1 MKKILLLGL
10 LSLIGYYFTVF
21 FRFCHPF
28 PKSEFYITLGI
39 QFVMPFASYI
49 ISPRLGRIMTITCAL
64 LLVRVAP
71 IFGMQSPFITLM
83 GVFLGGVF
91 GNFTRETI
99 TYLRNKKTL
108 ESLKNYLSV
117 RAGSRTTKTKSLY
130 FIISSRLSQTWKLLL
145 ELTSSIHSIFSTTP
159 LFILILF
166 LLILTLDRFLILFN
180 APYLKGFGILETM
193 YVKGVSSKEAFAISM
208 ETITHLLFPL
218 LYFYSEELRE
228 EDKTE
233 IRKDWKLGAI
243 IGLGIHFGIMLLQ
256 IFWNRNFLATNTNL
270 SLEANRVM
278 GLFRDSGS
286 STWIIP
292 ILCFIFYKS
301 LPEKD
306 IIGSWSLTFINRRI
320 SSKTRSKDLLP
331 KKKYFLL
338 LPIIAIQFILAPY
351 QGRGF
356 WLLLLI
362 GITFLLYSI
371 WKENRE
377 RLPSINRLLV
387 IVTFS
392 LFLII
397 LYQIPRTT
405 NSTFDKL
412 LQIPVKF
419 ISTVQAGDNPLL
431 AVDSQRYYFN
441 LAAWKVFL
449 QNPFFGD
456 GLGSF
461 VVNLKDPTLGLFIP
475 ENKIDNPSFFMGILS
490 EIGIVGIILITLYLL
505 IAVSIRENILLLILF
520 LLSLS
525 FGYHV
530 VQPDSGFVILLVLL
544 IGFKGKIST
553 DADYKM
559 RITMIILLLLTI
571 LHSVFQVIRQ
581 DRLPE
586 FRQAKLNS
594 FQLLAYE
601 RNRGDANNPYHI
613 FKGKTIWALA
623 GADGIELDAFI
634 DNSTSKK
641 TLRQKWTVLD
651 KNRKP
656 ITDLEI
662 TIEKN
667 KSNLNLLRIPD
678 NGYYLQI
685 EELDE
690 KGKLQHYGD
699 VPFCIPV
706 IHFTEKNEFL

>member
-1 MKKILLLGL
+1 MKKILILGL
-10 LSLIGYYFTVF
+10 LSVIGYYYTVF

-28 PKSEFYITLGI
+28 PKSEFFITLGI
-39 QFVMPFASYI
+39 QFTIPFASYI

-71 IFGMQSPFITLM
+71 IFGMQSPLITLM

-91 GNFTRETI
+91 GNFIREII
-99 TYLRNKKTL
+99 TYFRNRKSNLLNTDT
-108 ESLKNYLSV
+108 EYLP
-117 RAGSRTTKTKSLY
+117 
-130 FIISSRLSQTWKLLL
+130 LL
-145 ELTSSIHSIFSTTP
+145 TNP
-159 LFILILF
+159 LF
-166 LLILTLDRFLILFN
+166 LLISFLLIITLDRFLILFN

-193 YVKGVSSKEAFAISM
+193 YVKGVSSKEAFALSM

-233 IRKDWKLGAI
+233 IRKDWKLGVL
-243 IGLGIHFGIMLLQ
+243 IGLGIHFGIMFLQ

-286 STWIIP
+286 STWIVP
-292 ILCFIFYKS
+292 VLCFLFYKS

-306 IIGSWSLTFINRRI
+306 ITGSWSLTFINRKT
-320 SSKTRSKDLLP
+320 SSKTRSKDLLS
-331 KKKYFLL
+331 KKKHFILL
-338 LPIIAIQFILAPY
+338 LFFVIQFILAPY

-356 WLLLLI
+356 WLLLLV
-362 GITFLLYSI
+362 GIVFLLYSI
-371 WKENRE
+371 WKENQE
-377 RLPSINRLLV
+377 RLPSINRFWV
-387 IVTFS
+387 IATFG

-405 NSTFDKL
+405 GSTFDKL
-412 LQIPVKF
+412 LLIPIKF
-419 ISTVQAGDNPLL
+419 ISMVQAKENPFL

-449 QNPFFGD
+449 QNPLFGD
-456 GLGSF
+456 GVGSF

-490 EIGIVGIILITLYLL
+490 EIGIVGLILITLYLL

-530 VQPDSGFVILLVLL
+530 VQPDSGFVILLVLF
-544 IGFKGKIST
+544 IGFKEKIKA
-553 DADYKM
+553 DVDYKI
-559 RITMIILLLLTI
+559 RITMIILILFTL

-581 DRLPE
+581 GRLPE
-586 FRQAKLNS
+586 FRQAKLNVY
-594 FQLLAYE
+594 QLLSYE
-601 RNRGDANNPYHI
+601 HNRGEANNPYHI
-613 FKGKTIWALA
+613 FKGKTIWTLA
-623 GADGIELDAFI
+623 GADGIELDAFL

-656 ITDLEI
+656 ISDLEI

-667 KSNLNLLRIPD
+667 KSNLNLFRIPD
-678 NGYYLQI
+678 NGYYLQV

-690 KGKLQHYGD
+690 KGKSQFYGD
-699 VPFCIPV
+699 VPFCVPV

>member
-1 MKKILLLGL
+1 MRKLYILGI
-10 LSLIGYYFTVF
+10 LSIIGYYFTVF

-39 QFVMPFASYI
+39 QFVIPFVTYL
-49 ISPRLGRIMTITCAL
+49 ISSRFGRITTIICAL
-64 LLVRVAP
+64 LFVRVAP
-71 IFGMQSPFITLM
+71 ISEMQSPLITIM

-99 TYLRNKKTL
+99 TYFRSRKSNLQNTAI
-108 ESLKNYLSV
+108 EYLP
-117 RAGSRTTKTKSLY
+117 
-130 FIISSRLSQTWKLLL
+130 LLANPVFL
-145 ELTSSIHSIFSTTP
+145 
-159 LFILILF
+159 LILF
-166 LLILTLDRFLILFN
+166 LLVLTLDRFLILFN

-193 YVKGVSSKEAFAISM
+193 YVKGVSSKEAFALSM

-218 LYFYSEELRE
+218 LYFYAEELRE
-228 EDKTE
+228 EDKPE
-233 IRKDWKLGAI
+233 IRNDWKLGAFI
-243 IGLGIHFGIMLLQ
+243 ALGINIGIMLLQ

-286 STWIIP
+286 STWIVP
-292 ILCFIFYKS
+292 ILCFLFC
-301 LPEKD
+301 
-306 IIGSWSLTFINRRI
+306 N
-320 SSKTRSKDLLP
+320 DLLL
-331 KKKYFLL
+331 KKKYFPLL
-338 LPIIAIQFILAPY
+338 LVIAIQFIIAPY

-356 WLLLLI
+356 WLLLLVVI
-362 GITFLLYSI
+362 AFLLYSI

-377 RLPSINRLLV
+377 RIPIVNRFWV
-387 IVTFS
+387 ILAFS

-405 NSTFDKL
+405 DSTFDKL
-412 LQIPVKF
+412 LQIPIKF
-419 ISTVQAGDNPLL
+419 TSIVQAGDNPLL

-449 QNPFFGD
+449 QSPIFGD
-456 GLGSF
+456 GVGSF
-461 VVNLKDPTLGLFIP
+461 IVNLKDPTLSLFIP
-475 ENKIDNPSFFMGILS
+475 ENKIDNPSLFMGILS
-490 EIGIVGIILITLYLL
+490 EIGIVGLILIILYLTITM
-505 IAVSIRENILLLILF
+505 SIRENLSLLILF
-520 LLSLS
+520 LISLS
-525 FGYHV
+525 FGYHI
-530 VQPDSGFVILLVLL
+530 VQPDGGFVVLLVLF
-544 IGFKGKIST
+544 IGFKEKIKA
-553 DADYKM
+553 DIDYKI
-559 RITMIILLLLTI
+559 RITMIILILFTI

-581 DRLPE
+581 GRIPE

-601 RNRGDANNPYHI
+601 QNRGDVNNQYHI
-613 FKGKTIWALA
+613 FKGKTIWTLA
-623 GADGIELDAFI
+623 GADGIELDAFL

-656 ITDLEI
+656 ISDLEI

-667 KSNLNLLRIPD
+667 KSNLNLFRIPD
-678 NGYYLQI
+678 NGYYLQV

-690 KGKLQHYGD
+690 KGKPQHYGD

>member
-1 MKKILLLGL
+1 MKKILILGF
-10 LSLIGYYFTVF
+10 LSLIGYYFTLF

-39 QFVMPFASYI
+39 QFAMPFVFYI
-49 ISPRLGRIMTITCAL
+49 ISPRLGRIMTVTCAL
-64 LLVRVAP
+64 LLVRVAA
-71 IFGMQSPFITLM
+71 IFGIQSPFITLM

-91 GNFTRETI
+91 GNFIREII
-99 TYLRNKKTL
+99 TYFRIRKSNLQNTYTGYL
-108 ESLKNYLSV
+108 PLLKN
-117 RAGSRTTKTKSLY
+117 
-130 FIISSRLSQTWKLLL
+130 
-145 ELTSSIHSIFSTTP
+145 P
-159 LFILILF
+159 LFLLISF

-180 APYLKGFGILETM
+180 APYLKSFGILETM

-228 EDKTE
+228 EDKTKF
-233 IRKDWKLGAI
+233 RNDWKLGAL

-286 STWIIP
+286 STWIVP
-292 ILCFIFYKS
+292 VLCFIFYKS

-306 IIGSWSLTFINRRI
+306 ITGSWSLTFINRKI
-320 SSKTRSKDLLP
+320 SSKTRSKDLLA

-356 WLLLLI
+356 WLLLLV
-362 GITFLLYSI
+362 GIVFLLYSI

-377 RLPSINRLLV
+377 RIPNINRFWVLA
-387 IVTFS
+387 TFG

-405 NSTFDKL
+405 GSTFDKL
-412 LQIPVKF
+412 LLIPIKF
-419 ISTVQAGDNPLL
+419 TSMVQAKENPFL

-456 GLGSF
+456 GVGSF

-490 EIGIVGIILITLYLL
+490 EIGIVGLTLITLYVVVT
-505 IAVSIRENILLLILF
+505 VSIRENILLLIL
-520 LLSLS
+520 LILSLS

-530 VQPDSGFVILLVLL
+530 VQPDSGFVILLVLF
-544 IGFKGKIST
+544 IGFKEKIK
-553 DADYKM
+553 ADVDYRL
-559 RITMIILLLLTI
+559 RITMIIQI
-571 LHSVFQVIRQ
+571 SFIVFHSVFQVIRQ

-586 FRQAKLNS
+586 FRQAKLNAY
-594 FQLLAYE
+594 QLLAYE
-601 RNRGDANNPYHI
+601 QNRGKANNPYHI

-623 GADGIELDAFI
+623 GADGIELDAFL

-641 TLRQKWTVLD
+641 TLRQKWTVLG
-651 KNRKP
+651 KNQKP

-667 KSNLNLLRIPD
+667 KSNLNLFRIPD
-678 NGYYLQI
+678 NGYYLQV

-690 KGKLQHYGD
+690 NGKPQHYGD

>member
-1 MKKILLLGL
+1 MRKILILGL

-39 QFVMPFASYI
+39 QFAIPFVSYI
-49 ISPRLGRIMTITCAL
+49 ISPRLGRIMTIICAL

-71 IFGMQSPFITLM
+71 ILGIQSSFITLM

-91 GNFTRETI
+91 GNSTRETI
-99 TYLRNKKTL
+99 TYFQIRKSNLQNTDTG
-108 ESLKNYLSV
+108 YLP
-117 RAGSRTTKTKSLY
+117 
-130 FIISSRLSQTWKLLL
+130 LL
-145 ELTSSIHSIFSTTP
+145 TNP
-159 LFILILF
+159 LF
-166 LLILTLDRFLILFN
+166 LLISFLLIVTLDRFLILFN

-193 YVKGVSSKEAFAISM
+193 YVKGVSSKEAFALSM

-228 EDKTE
+228 EDKAE
-233 IRKDWKLGAI
+233 IRKDWKLGAL

-270 SLEANRVM
+270 SLETNRVM

-286 STWIIP
+286 STWIVP
-292 ILCFIFYKS
+292 VLCFIFYKS

-306 IIGSWSLTFINRRI
+306 ITGSWSLTFINRKI
-320 SSKTRSKDLLP
+320 SSKTRSKGLLL

-338 LPIIAIQFILAPY
+338 LVIILIQLIVAPH

-356 WLLLLI
+356 WLLLLA
-362 GITFLLYSI
+362 GIVFLLYSI
-371 WKENRE
+371 WKENQE
-377 RLPSINRLLV
+377 RLPSINRLWV

-392 LFLII
+392 FFLII
-397 LYQIPRTT
+397 LYQIPRTPD
-405 NSTFDKL
+405 STFDKL
-412 LQIPVKF
+412 LLIPIKF
-419 ISTVQAGDNPLL
+419 ISMVQAGENPFL

-449 QNPFFGD
+449 QNPLFGD
-456 GLGSF
+456 GVGSF
-461 VVNLKDPTLGLFIP
+461 VVNLKDPMLGLFIP
-475 ENKIDNPSFFMGILS
+475 ENKIDNPSFFMGILT
-490 EIGIVGIILITLYLL
+490 EIGIVGLTLITLYVVVT
-505 IAVSIRENILLLILF
+505 VSIRENILLLILF
-520 LLSLS
+520 ILSLS
-525 FGYHV
+525 FGYHI
-530 VQPDSGFVILLVLL
+530 VQPDGGFAILLVLF
-544 IGFKGKIST
+544 IGFKEKIKA
-553 DADYKM
+553 DANYKI
-559 RITMIILLLLTI
+559 RITMIILILFTL
-571 LHSVFQVIRQ
+571 LHSVFQVTRQ
-581 DRLPE
+581 GRLPE

-601 RNRGDANNPYHI
+601 QNRRDANNQYHI
-613 FKGKTIWALA
+613 FKGKTIWVLA
-623 GADGIELDAFI
+623 GADGIELDAFL

-656 ITDLEI
+656 ISDLEI

-667 KSNLNLLRIPD
+667 KSNLNLFRIPD
-678 NGYYLQI
+678 NGYYLQV

-690 KGKLQHYGD
+690 KGKPQHYGD
-699 VPFCIPV
+699 VPFGIPV
-706 IHFTEKNEFL
+706 IHFSEKNEFL

>member
-1 MKKILLLGL
+1 MRKILILGL
-10 LSLIGYYFTVF
+10 LSVIGYYYTVF

-28 PKSEFYITLGI
+28 PKSEFYITLVI
-39 QFVMPFASYI
+39 QFLIPFASYI
-49 ISPRLGRIMTITCAL
+49 ISPRLGRIMTVICAL

-71 IFGMQSPFITLM
+71 IIGMQSPFITLM

-99 TYLRNKKTL
+99 TYLRNRKSNLQNTDT
-108 ESLKNYLSV
+108 EYLP
-117 RAGSRTTKTKSLY
+117 
-130 FIISSRLSQTWKLLL
+130 LL
-145 ELTSSIHSIFSTTP
+145 TNP
-159 LFILILF
+159 LFLLISF

-193 YVKGVSSKEAFAISM
+193 YVKGVSSKEAFALSM
-208 ETITHLLFPL
+208 ETLTHLLFPL

-228 EDKTE
+228 DDKTE
-233 IRKDWKLGAI
+233 TRKDWKLGAL

-356 WLLLLI
+356 WLLLLV
-362 GITFLLYSI
+362 GIAFLLYSI
-371 WKENRE
+371 WKEKRE
-377 RLPSINRLLV
+377 RLPRINRLWV
-387 IVTFS
+387 IGTFS

-405 NSTFDKL
+405 NSTFDRL

-456 GLGSF
+456 GVGSF
-461 VVNLKDPTLGLFIP
+461 VVNLKDPTLGLYLFP
-475 ENKIDNPSFFMGILS
+475 EIK
-490 EIGIVGIILITLYLL
+490 
-505 IAVSIRENILLLILF
+505 
-520 LLSLS
+520 
-525 FGYHV
+525 
-530 VQPDSGFVILLVLL
+530 
-544 IGFKGKIST
+544 
-553 DADYKM
+553 
-559 RITMIILLLLTI
+559 
-571 LHSVFQVIRQ
+571 
-581 DRLPE
+581 
-586 FRQAKLNS
+586 
-594 FQLLAYE
+594 
-601 RNRGDANNPYHI
+601 
-613 FKGKTIWALA
+613 
-623 GADGIELDAFI
+623 
-634 DNSTSKK
+634 
-641 TLRQKWTVLD
+641 
-651 KNRKP
+651 
-656 ITDLEI
+656 
-662 TIEKN
+662 
-667 KSNLNLLRIPD
+667 
-678 NGYYLQI
+678 
-685 EELDE
+685 
-690 KGKLQHYGD
+690 
-699 VPFCIPV
+699 
-706 IHFTEKNEFL
+706 

>member
-1 MKKILLLGL
+1 MRKILILGL
-10 LSLIGYYFTVF
+10 LSVIGYYYTVF

-28 PKSEFYITLGI
+28 PKSEFYITLVI
-39 QFVMPFASYI
+39 QFLIPFAFYI
-49 ISPRLGRIMTITCAL
+49 ISPRLGRIMTVICAL

-71 IFGMQSPFITLM
+71 IIGMQSPFITLM

-99 TYLRNKKTL
+99 TYLRNRKSNLQNTDT
-108 ESLKNYLSV
+108 EYLP
-117 RAGSRTTKTKSLY
+117 
-130 FIISSRLSQTWKLLL
+130 LL
-145 ELTSSIHSIFSTTP
+145 TNP
-159 LFILILF
+159 LFLLISF

-193 YVKGVSSKEAFAISM
+193 YVKGVSSKEAFALSM
-208 ETITHLLFPL
+208 ETLTHLLFPL
-218 LYFYSEELRE
+218 LYFYSEELRGNNRG
-228 EDKTE
+228 E
-233 IRKDWKLGAI
+233 IQKDWKLGAFI
-243 IGLGIHFGIMLLQ
+243 TLGIHFGIMLLQ
-256 IFWNRNFLATNTNL
+256 IFSNRNFLATNTNL

-286 STWIIP
+286 STWIVP

-306 IIGSWSLTFINRRI
+306 IIGSWSLTFINRKI
-320 SSKTRSKDLLP
+320 SSKTRSKDLLS
-331 KKKYFLL
+331 KKRYFLL
-338 LPIIAIQFILAPY
+338 LLIIAIQFILAPY

-356 WLLLLI
+356 WLLLLV
-362 GITFLLYSI
+362 GIAFLLYSI

-387 IVTFS
+387 IGTFS

-431 AVDSQRYYFN
+431 ALDSQRYFFN

-456 GLGSF
+456 GVGSF
-461 VVNLKDPTLGLFIP
+461 IVNLKDSTLSLFIP
-475 ENKIDNPSFFMGILS
+475 GNKIDNPSFFMGILS
-490 EIGIVGIILITLYLL
+490 EIGIVGLIIITLYLA
-505 IAVSIRENILLLILF
+505 IVISIRENILLPILF
-520 LLSLS
+520 FLSLS
-525 FGYHV
+525 FGYHI
-530 VQPDSGFVILLVLL
+530 VQPDGGFVVLLVLF
-544 IGFKGKIST
+544 IGFKEKIKA
-553 DADYKM
+553 DADFKI
-559 RITMIILLLLTI
+559 RLTMIILILFTL
-571 LHSVFQVIRQ
+571 LHSVFQVIQQ

-623 GADGIELDAFI
+623 GADGIELDAFL

-656 ITDLEI
+656 ISDLEI

-667 KSNLNLLRIPD
+667 KSNLNLFRVPD
-678 NGYYLQI
+678 NGYYLQV

-690 KGKLQHYGD
+690 KGKLQIYGD
-699 VPFCIPV
+699 VPFCVPV
-706 IHFTEKNEFL
+706 IHFTEKNEFF